1 MDALLKALCGW
12 CQRLGADRTYWLAYS
27 GGLDS
32 AVLLHLA
39 TQLPAFHFKVIH
51 IHHGINPKAD
61 DWALHAE
68 TKAKQAG
75 FDFVCERLGLS
86 QTKGESLE
94 AEAREQRYQAFAKHV
109 QTNDVIFT
117 AHHQDDQAETLLLQ
131 LTRGAGLPGLAAMPA
146 QKPFHAGVLVRPL
159 LTVNRADLL
168 GCAEQAGLTWV
179 DDDSNLCTDY
189 TRNFLRHHIL
199 PTLKARWPSI
209 TKTLARS
216 AEHCAETQTLLS
228 DLLSEPLK
236 KVQGTLPNTLSVAAL
251 NAHSP
256 ALQKALIREWVMQAG
271 HETPS
276 TKKLETIITTVL
288 TSAWDKSARVSFGEV
303 SVRRHKDNLH
313 LVLNNTPA
321 FNFSCEWAV
330 SAPLVLPDQTTLKT
344 EIQVGAGLA
353 SRVNALTVKYRTGGE
368 KITLPGRG
376 RQTLKNLFQTWGVLP
391 WERDEWPLLFD
402 GDTLVGVVGWAYDEN
417 YLAKPGEPGLTVI
430 WER

>member
-1 MDALLKALCGW
+1 MDALLKALRGW

-39 TQLPAFHFKVIH
+39 TQLPEFHFKVIH

-68 TKAKQAG
+68 AKAKAAG
-75 FDFVCERLGLS
+75 FAFVCERLGLS

-94 AEAREQRYQAFAKHV
+94 AEARERRYQALAKHL
-109 QTNDVIFT
+109 QTNEVIFT

-159 LTVNRADLL
+159 LNANRADLL
-168 GCAEQAGLTWV
+168 SVAAQAGLSWV
-179 DDDSNLCTDY
+179 EDDSNLCTNY

-216 AEHCAETQTLLS
+216 AEHCAETQALLS
-228 DLLSEPLK
+228 HLLSQPLK
-236 KVQGTLPNTLSVAAL
+236 ATQGTLPNTLSVSAL

-256 ALQKALIREWVMQAG
+256 ALQKAFIREWVMQAG
-271 HETPS
+271 HEMPS
-276 TKKLETIITTVL
+276 TKKLDTILTTVL
-288 TSAWDKSARVSFGEV
+288 TAAWDKSACVSFGEV

-313 LVLNNTPA
+313 LVLNNTPDL
-321 FNFSCEWAV
+321 NFSREWV
-330 SAPLVLPDQTTLKT
+330 LGTPLVLPDQTQLKT
-344 EIQVGAGLA
+344 EARQGVGFS
-353 SRVNALTVKYRTGGE
+353 SRFHTLTVKYRTGGE
-368 KITLPGRG
+368 KIALPGRG
-376 RQTLKNLFQTWGVLP
+376 RQSLKNLFQTWGVLP
-391 WERDEWPLLFD
+391 WERNGWPLLFD
-402 GDTLVGVVGWAYDEN
+402 GEVLVGVVGWVYDEN
-417 YLAKPGEPGLTVI
+417 YLAKPGEPGLAVI